1 MDTKLF
7 FLISSLALIV
17 LTIVTMC
24 TAPNIN
30 GVMEDLDPRENCQ
43 KDVDEYDYKKEQYK
57 DPTDSQQ
64 QELDYLKQDI
74 NLCKRRKAVYGLE
87 FSSLIID
94 IVLGSVCCLLGLLHY
109 FDVGKVFL
117 KITGIIGLATGVI
130 GLILTVFYLG
140 YSSYIFNNDYSGE
153 TKLYDDGAILQIVDG
168 KYAYNYN
175 EDDAQ
180 ENQYYKKA
188 KFKDLGKKAYN
199 YDSKR
204 YKDSL
209 ESTDTSSIRHCSLI
223 DDNSEEQTYD
233 DDGDPDTPPVPVPS
247 AYHPSSYYKGQAKV
261 GECESIWTVGYA
273 TKYGYENK
281 YLYDRWLTSIILSAF
296 ICLCNIGVAIFGLLI
311 FLNGD
316 SGHSPL

>member
-1 MDTKLF
+1 
-7 FLISSLALIV
+7 V
-17 LTIVTMC
+17 TIC

-30 GVMEDLDPRENCQ
+30 GVIDSNPYENCQ
-43 KDVDEYDYKKEQYK
+43 KDVDEYDVKKEQYK
-57 DPTDSQQ
+57 DPTDSQKQ
-64 QELDYLKQDI
+64 VLNHLKQEI

-87 FSSLIID
+87 YSSLIVD

-117 KITGIIGLATGVI
+117 KVTGIIGLATGVI

-140 YSSYIFNNDYSGE
+140 YSSYIFNNDYSEE
-153 TKLYDDGAILQIVDG
+153 TKLYDNGAILKIVDG

-175 EDDAQ
+175 DDDAQ
-180 ENQYYKKA
+180 ENQYYMRA

-209 ESTDTSSIRHCSLI
+209 ESTDTSSIKHCSLA
-223 DDNSEEQTYD
+223 DEYYGDQQRD
-233 DDGDPDTPPVPVPS
+233 DDGDDDTPPVITS
-247 AYHPSSYYKGQAKV
+247 HSSSYYETRTKEGN
-261 GECESIWTVGYA
+261 CEYIWTVGYA
-273 TKYGYENK
+273 TKYGYGNK

>member
-17 LTIVTMC
+17 LTIVTIC
-24 TAPNIN
+24 TAPNIGRITN
-30 GVMEDLDPRENCQ
+30 TSPTENCQ
-43 KDVDEYDYKKEQYK
+43 EYIDEYDYKKEKYK
-57 DPTDSQQ
+57 NPNDNQ
-64 QELDYLKQDI
+64 QEELNHIKQDS

-87 FSSLIID
+87 YSSLIID

-140 YSSYIFNNDYSGE
+140 YSSYIFNNDYSSE
-153 TKLYDDGAILQIVDG
+153 IILYDNGAILKLVDG
-168 KYAYNYN
+168 KYAYNYKD
-175 EDDAQ
+175 DDAK
-180 ENQYYKKA
+180 ENQYYMYA
-188 KFKDLGKKAYN
+188 KFKDLGKKRYN

-204 YKDSL
+204 YKEYF
-209 ESTDTSSIRHCSLI
+209 ESTDTSSIRYCSKQG
-223 DDNSEEQTYD
+223 EYTYD
-233 DDGDPDTPPVPVPS
+233 TTTQT
-247 AYHPSSYYKGQAKV
+247 SSRQDYEDQPKV
-261 GECESIWTVGYA
+261 DNCDYIWKYGYA
-273 TKYGYENK
+273 TGSGYDNK

-296 ICLCNIGVAIFGLLI
+296 ICLCNLGVAIFGLLI

>member
-140 YSSYIFNNDYSGE
+140 YSSYIFNNDYSEE
-153 TKLYDDGAILQIVDG
+153 TKLYDNGAILKIVDG

-175 EDDAQ
+175 DDDAQ
-180 ENQYYKKA
+180 ENQYYDKA

-209 ESTDTSSIRHCSLI
+209 ESTDTSSIRYCSI
-223 DDNSEEQTYD
+223 EGQQGEPEYI
-233 DDGDPDTPPVPVPS
+233 DPDDPS
-247 AYHPSSYYKGQAKV
+247 QGYTSPTSAHFIGSTKV
-261 GECESIWTVGYA
+261 GNCEYIWNYGYA

-296 ICLCNIGVAIFGLLI
+296 ICLCNLCVAIFGLLI

>member
-17 LTIVTMC
+17 LTIVTIC
-24 TAPNIN
+24 TAPNIAGITN
-30 GVMEDLDPRENCQ
+30 SSPTENCQ
-43 KDVDEYDYKKEQYK
+43 QYIDEYDYKKELYK
-57 DPTDSQQ
+57 NPDDDQ
-64 QELDYLKQDI
+64 QEDLNHIKQDS

-94 IVLGSVCCLLGLLHY
+94 IVLGSICCLLGLLHY

-140 YSSYIFNNDYSGE
+140 YSSYIFNNDYSRE
-153 TKLYDDGAILQIVDG
+153 TILYDNGAILKLVDG
-168 KYAYNYN
+168 KYAYNYKD
-175 EDDAQ
+175 DDAK
-180 ENQYYKKA
+180 ENQYYMYA
-188 KFKDLGKKAYN
+188 KFKDLGKKIYN

-204 YKDSL
+204 YKESV
-209 ESTDTSSIRHCSLI
+209 ESTDTSSIRYCSKNGEYA
-223 DDNSEEQTYD
+223 DTGRT
-233 DDGDPDTPPVPVPS
+233 DGDGFPIYGEINYVNQP
-247 AYHPSSYYKGQAKV
+247 KV
-261 GECESIWTVGYA
+261 DNCEYIWKYNYA
-273 TKYGYENK
+273 TRYGYDNK

-296 ICLCNIGVAIFGLLI
+296 ICLCNLGVAIFGLLI

>member
-17 LTIVTMC
+17 LTIVTIC
-24 TAPNIN
+24 TAPNIGGIAN
-30 GVMEDLDPRENCQ
+30 SNPTENCQ
-43 KDVDEYDYKKEQYK
+43 KYVDEYDYKKELYK
-57 DPTDSQQ
+57 NPNDAQQ
-64 QELDYLKQDI
+64 QELNYIKQDS

-87 FSSLIID
+87 YSSLITD
-94 IVLGSVCCLLGLLHY
+94 IVLGSICCLLGLLHY

-153 TKLYDDGAILQIVDG
+153 TKLYDNGAILKLVDG
-168 KYAYNYN
+168 KYAYNFKD
-175 EDDAQ
+175 DDAK
-180 ENQYYKKA
+180 ENKYYEYA
-188 KFKDLGKKAYN
+188 KFKDLGKKIYN

-204 YKDSL
+204 YKEYY
-209 ESTDTSSIRHCSLI
+209 ESTDTSSIRYCSKQDEYI
-223 DDNSEEQTYD
+223 SVPDGSGGYNSIQADYEDQGKVDN
-233 DDGDPDTPPVPVPS
+233 
-247 AYHPSSYYKGQAKV
+247 
-261 GECESIWTVGYA
+261 CEYIWKYRYA
-273 TKYGYENK
+273 TRYGYENK

-296 ICLCNIGVAIFGLLI
+296 ICLCNLGVAIFGLLI

>member
-17 LTIVTMC
+17 LTIVTIC

-30 GVMEDLDPRENCQ
+30 GIIDAEPSENCQ
-43 KDVDEYDYKKEQYK
+43 KNIDEYDYTKEQYK
-57 DPTDSQQ
+57 DPTDSQK
-64 QELDYLKQDI
+64 QEINHLKQSI

-117 KITGIIGLATGVI
+117 KITGIIGLATGII

-140 YSSYIFNNDYSGE
+140 YSSYIFNNDYSEE
-153 TKLYDDGAILQIVDG
+153 TKLYDNGAILKIVDG
-168 KYAYNYN
+168 KYAYNFN
-175 EDDAQ
+175 DDDAQ
-180 ENQYYKKA
+180 ENQYYMRA

-209 ESTDTSSIRHCSLI
+209 ESTDRSSIRYCSLAV
-223 DDNSEEQTYD
+223 E
-233 DDGDPDTPPVPVPS
+233 DPD
-247 AYHPSSYYKGQAKV
+247 PSSTYHDSDYYKGNSKV

-273 TKYGYENK
+273 TEYGYENK

-296 ICLCNIGVAIFGLLI
+296 ICLCNLGVAIFGLLI

>member
-17 LTIVTMC
+17 LTIVTIC

-30 GVMEDLDPRENCQ
+30 GVIDSNPYENCQ
-43 KDVDEYDYKKEQYK
+43 QDVDEYDYKKEQYK
-57 DPTDSQQ
+57 DPTDSQK
-64 QELDYLKQDI
+64 QELNHLKQDI

-87 FSSLIID
+87 YSSLIVD

-117 KITGIIGLATGVI
+117 KVTGIIGLATGVI

-140 YSSYIFNNDYSGE
+140 YSSYIFNNDYSDE
-153 TKLYDDGAILQIVDG
+153 TKLYDNGAILKIVDS

-175 EDDAQ
+175 DDDAQ
-180 ENQYYKKA
+180 ENQYYDKA
-188 KFKDLGKKAYN
+188 KFKDLGKKIYN

-204 YKDSL
+204 YKESL
-209 ESTDTSSIRHCSLI
+209 ESTDTSSIKFCSK
-223 DDNSEEQTYD
+223 EGTVTYEVP
-233 DDGDPDTPPVPVPS
+233 DGAPAGTPPQEFHHN
-247 AYHPSSYYKGQAKV
+247 YV
-261 GECESIWTVGYA
+261 GNSQIDNCEYLWEENYA
-273 TKYGYENK
+273 TKYGYGNK

-296 ICLCNIGVAIFGLLI
+296 ICLCNVGVAIFGLLI

>member
-17 LTIVTMC
+17 LTIVTIC
-24 TAPNIN
+24 TAPNIGGIVN
-30 GVMEDLDPRENCQ
+30 SSPTENCQ
-43 KDVDEYDYKKEQYK
+43 KYVDEYDYKKEKYK
-57 DPTDSQQ
+57 DPTDAQQ
-64 QELDYLKQDI
+64 QELNYIKQDS

-87 FSSLIID
+87 FSSLITD

-140 YSSYIFNNDYSGE
+140 YSSYIFNNDYSRE
-153 TKLYDDGAILQIVDG
+153 TKLYDNGAILKLVDG
-168 KYAYNYN
+168 KYAYNYDD
-175 EDDAQ
+175 DDAK
-180 ENQYYKKA
+180 ENQYYMYA
-188 KFKDLGKKAYN
+188 KFKDLGKKIYN

-204 YKDSL
+204 YKESL
-209 ESTDTSSIRHCSLI
+209 ESTDTSSLRYCSKQGEYI
-223 DDNSEEQTYD
+223 SVSDGSGGTYSSAQDYEDRTKVDN
-233 DDGDPDTPPVPVPS
+233 
-247 AYHPSSYYKGQAKV
+247 
-261 GECESIWTVGYA
+261 CEYIWKYNYA
-273 TKYGYENK
+273 TRYGYDNK

-296 ICLCNIGVAIFGLLI
+296 ICLCNLGVAIFGLLI

-316 SGHSPL
+316 PGHSPL

>member
-1 MDTKLF
+1 MDTKLL

-17 LTIVTMC
+17 LTIVTIC

-30 GVMEDLDPRENCQ
+30 RIIEEVEPSENCQ
-43 KDVDEYDYKKEQYK
+43 LLVDNYDYYEEQHK
-57 DPTDSQQ
+57 NPSDNEKQT
-64 QELDYLKQDI
+64 LNHLKQDI

-153 TKLYDDGAILQIVDG
+153 NKLYDNGAILKIVDG

-175 EDDAQ
+175 KDDVK
-180 ENQYYKKA
+180 ENQYYMRA

-204 YKDSL
+204 YKESL
-209 ESTDTSSIRHCSLI
+209 ESTDKSSIYFCRLAAEH
-223 DDNSEEQTYD
+223 SEGPSYD
-233 DDGDPDTPPVPVPS
+233 ADG
-247 AYHPSSYYKGQAKV
+247 HEIPSSSHDSDYYEGGSKEGD
-261 GECESIWTVGYA
+261 CEYIWTKDFE

-296 ICLCNIGVAIFGLLI
+296 ICLCNLGVAIFGLLI

-316 SGHSPL
+316 SGHTPL

>member
-7 FLISSLALIV
+7 FLISSLVLIV
-17 LTIVTMC
+17 LTIVTIC
-24 TAPNIN
+24 TAPNIGGIIN
-30 GVMEDLDPRENCQ
+30 TSPTENCQ
-43 KDVDEYDYKKEQYK
+43 KDVDKYDYKKKLYE
-57 DPTDSQQ
+57 DPDDDEQ

-140 YSSYIFNNDYSGE
+140 YSSYIFNNDYSSE
-153 TKLYDDGAILQIVDG
+153 TKLYDNGAILQIVDG
-168 KYAYNYN
+168 KYAYNYK
-175 EDDAQ
+175 EDDAK
-180 ENQYYKKA
+180 ENKYYKRA

-204 YKDSL
+204 YKDYF
-209 ESTDTSSIRHCSLI
+209 ESTDTSSIRYCSLA
-223 DDNSEEQTYD
+223 DEYSYQQYD
-233 DDGDPDTPPVPVPS
+233 ADGNPIPLTS
-247 AYHPSSYYKGQAKV
+247 YPSSHYKGLSKV
-261 GECESIWTVGYA
+261 GNCESIWIEGYA
-273 TKYGYENK
+273 TGKDYDNK

-296 ICLCNIGVAIFGLLI
+296 ICLCDLGVAIFGLLI